1 MHSDDD
7 APPVSGLPEV
17 PDATGAALADAGLP
31 APPGTDPA
39 RDQPTANGAAP
50 GPAAHFVIGIGASA
64 GGFEAL
70 EQFFSAMPGD
80 CGASFVVVQHLS
92 PDHKSLMV
100 ELLSKHTPM
109 RVCQAEEN
117 ARLVP
122 NTIYLIPPKAVMT
135 VADGRLHLAARED
148 RPVPNYPID
157 VFLNSL
163 AEDAGDK
170 AVAIILSGT
179 GSDGSRGIRAI
190 KQEGGMVMVQDVDS
204 AKFDGMP
211 RNAIATGLADCVMP
225 PPRMPEE
232 LLNYL
237 RHPVIQDKLHG
248 QTGLREDDDR
258 LRQIYL
264 ALKQHA
270 GVDFTLYK
278 QSTVLRRV
286 ERRLTINHIAN
297 LSEYVASL
305 HHNPEEV
312 AALYKDLLIGV
323 TNFFRDP
330 EAFTAVTRRALPEIF
345 KERRG
350 TIRIW
355 TTGCSTGEEPYSLAI
370 LIREYMEAAGEIR
383 DVKIFATDIDRN
395 ALEFA
400 SNGLYP
406 ENIAADVS
414 RERLQK
420 YFVRRDDGYQIIKP
434 IREMVIFAAH
444 NIIKD
449 PPFNKIDLLSCRNLL
464 IYLQPVLQQKVMAFF
479 NFALNESGFLFL
491 GTSETVGGFAN
502 YFSLIDPKWKIYRS
516 QGKHIPLDLE
526 GFSIAPTQART
537 PGKPRLTGL
546 RRREDLESQTLEAL
560 FDDLVAR
567 YLPPTVVVGDNHEV
581 VHVMGQVDRF
591 LKLRPGRTSLDVA
604 ALLHQ
609 DLVIAV
615 ETGLNKAARENAE
628 VLYKDVRLAGDGE
641 SLRLD
646 LTIRPFADPKTG
658 TRLFA
663 LTFLEAEAPAERSLA
678 EHFDLDAKARQRI
691 FDLENELKYNKE
703 NLQATIEE
711 VETTNEELQATNEEM
726 LSANEELQSTNE
738 ELQSVNEELIT
749 VNAEYQNKIQEL
761 TELNNDVN
769 NLLSSTS
776 IGVLFLDRDLC
787 VRKFTVAAKEEI
799 NLMDFDIGRP
809 LSHVSFNFSF
819 DGLVD
824 EARRVLE
831 TLVPFQAEV
840 GSTRGK
846 RLFLRILPYV
856 TVDNVIKGVV
866 LTFVDVTGIKQAEE
880 KVRKLSLAV
889 EESPSIVVMTDP
901 TGIIEYVNRQFTR
914 VTGYAPAEAV
924 GRRCAMLASGETPP
938 EVSRSLWE
946 EVTQGRVWRGRFRN
960 RRKNGEIYSE
970 QASIT
975 PIRDSGGTTVGYL
988 KMAEDV
994 TALEDSETALR
1005 AERDLIA
1012 RIADTSPAAITVVA
1026 PDGSLIYASRRCE
1039 DLFGVDRDT
1048 LLTRSFDDA
1057 AFAIEDADGRPMA
1070 PEALPFSLVMASG
1083 APVADVR
1090 HSIRRADGSRAYL
1103 SINAAPMIDEAGR
1116 ITAVV
1121 SATEDVTARADTD
1134 RRCAFMA
1141 AVVDSSPQAVVGL
1154 DLAGTIVSWNRAAAA
1169 LYGYEPAEVIG
1180 RSAAMLVP
1188 EGSLPRLQEAL
1199 ERIGRGE
1206 AVAPFTAERVRR
1218 DGSRFT
1224 ARLALTPVRSAAG
1237 KVDGATATVREA
1249 APDAAP

>member
-1 MHSDDD
+1 MPSETDDILSDN
-7 APPVSGLPEV
+7 PSQ
-17 PDATGAALADAGLP
+17 PDTVEPAEARP
-31 APPGTDPA
+31 AP
-39 RDQPTANGAAP
+39 
-50 GPAAHFVIGIGASA
+50 HFIIGIGASA

-117 ARLVP
+117 APLIP
-122 NTIYLIPPKAVMT
+122 DTIYLIPPKTVMT
-135 VADGRLHLAARED
+135 AANGRLHLAARED

-157 VFLNSL
+157 VFFNSL
-163 AEDAGDK
+163 AENSGEK

-211 RNAIATGLADCVMP
+211 RNAIATGLADFVMP
-225 PPRMPEE
+225 PSRMPEE

-237 RHPVIQDKLHG
+237 RHPVVQDTLRS

-258 LRQIYL
+258 LHQIYL
-264 ALKQHA
+264 ALKQQT

-286 ERRLTINHIAN
+286 ERRLTINHIN
-297 LSEYVASL
+297 GLSDYVAYL
-305 HHNPEEV
+305 NQTPEEIT
-312 AALYKDLLIGV
+312 ALYNDLLIGV

-330 EAFTAVTRRALPEIF
+330 EAFATLTARVLPEIF
-345 KERRG
+345 KERR
-350 TIRIW
+350 TTLRIW
-355 TTGCSTGEEPYSLAI
+355 TTGCSTGEEPYSLAM
-370 LIREYMEAAGEIR
+370 LVREYMEAVGEIR

-406 ENIAADVS
+406 ENIATDVS

-420 YFVRRDDGYQIIKP
+420 FFVHRDDGYQIIKP

-464 IYLQPVLQQKVMAFF
+464 IYLQPTLQQKVMAFF
-479 NFALNESGFLFL
+479 NFALNENGFLFL
-491 GTSETVGGFAN
+491 GSSETVGGFAN
-502 YFSLIDPKWKIYRS
+502 SFSLVDPKWKLYRS
-516 QGKHIPLDLE
+516 QGKHIPLNLE
-526 GFSIAPTQART
+526 GFTIAPPQVRI
-537 PGKPRLTGL
+537 PGKPRLAGM

-567 YLPPTVVVGDNHEV
+567 YLPPTVVVDENHDV
-581 VHVMGQVDRF
+581 VHVMGEVDRY

-604 ALLHQ
+604 ALLRQ

-615 ETGLNKAARENAE
+615 ETGLNKASRENTE
-628 VLYKDVRLAGDGE
+628 VFYKDVRLEEAGA

-646 LTIRPFADPKTG
+646 LAIRPFAGPGSG

-663 LTFLEAEAPAERSLA
+663 LTFRESEAPVPDTLA

-691 FDLENELKYNKE
+691 IDLENELKYNRE

-711 VETTNEELQATNEEM
+711 VETTNEELQATNEEL

-761 TELNNDVN
+761 TDLNNDVN

-787 VRKFTVAAKEEI
+787 VRKFTAAAKEEI

-809 LSHVSFNFSF
+809 LSHVSFNFAF

-824 EARRVLE
+824 AADRVLK
-831 TLVPFQAEV
+831 TLAPFQAEV
-840 GSTRGK
+840 DSARGR

-866 LTFVDVTGIKQAEE
+866 LTFVDVTGIKQAEA

-901 TGIIEYVNRQFTR
+901 AGIIEYVNHAFTR
-914 VTGYAPAEAV
+914 VTGYAASEAV
-924 GRRCAMLASGETPP
+924 GRRCALLASGETPP
-938 EVSRSLWE
+938 EVSRSLWDA
-946 EVTQGRVWRGRFRN
+946 VTQGRVWRGKFRN

-970 QASIT
+970 QACVT
-975 PIRDSGGTTVGYL
+975 PIRDTGEAIVGYL
-988 KMAEDV
+988 KMAEDIS
-994 TALEDSETALR
+994 ALEDNETALR

-1012 RIADTSPAAITVVA
+1012 RIADTSPAAITVIA
-1026 PDGSLIYASRRCE
+1026 PDGRLTYASRRCE
-1039 DLFGVDRDT
+1039 EIFGVARDV

-1057 AFAIEDADGRPMA
+1057 AFALKDADGRPVS
-1070 PEALPFSLVMASG
+1070 PDTLPFSLVMAQG
-1083 APVADVR
+1083 APVTDVR
-1090 HSIRRADGSRAYL
+1090 HAIRRPDGSLARL
-1103 SINAAPMIDEAGR
+1103 SINAAPMIDASGR

-1121 SATEDVTARADTD
+1121 SSIEDITARATADQ
-1134 RRCAFMA
+1134 RCDFMA
-1141 AVVDSSPQAVVGL
+1141 AVVDSSPDAVVGL
-1154 DLAGTIVSWNRAAAA
+1154 DLSGTIISWNRAAIP
-1169 LYGYEPAEVIG
+1169 LYGYEPAEAIG
-1180 RSAAMLVP
+1180 HNVSMLVP
-1188 EGSLPRLQEAL
+1188 EEARSQVQGIL
-1199 ERIGRGE
+1199 ARIGRGE
-1206 AVAPFTAERVRR
+1206 DVPPFTARRQRR
-1218 DGSRFT
+1218 DGSAFT
-1224 ARLALTPVRSAAG
+1224 ARLKVIPVVSDTG
-1237 KVDGATATVREA
+1237 TVVGATVTVRET
-1249 APDAAP
+1249 APDDAL

>member
-1 MHSDDD
+1 MPSEKDD
-7 APPVSGLPEV
+7 ALSEGLPQ
-17 PDATGAALADAGLP
+17 PALAAP
-31 APPGTDPA
+31 AEA
-39 RDQPTANGAAP
+39 RATP
-50 GPAAHFVIGIGASA
+50 HCIIGIGASA

-117 ARLVP
+117 APLVP
-122 NTIYLIPPKAVMT
+122 NTIYLIPPKTVMT
-135 VADGRLHLAARED
+135 AANGRLHLAARED

-157 VFLNSL
+157 VFFNSL
-163 AEDAGDK
+163 AENSGEK

-179 GSDGSRGIRAI
+179 GSDGSRGLRAI

-211 RNAIATGLADCVMP
+211 RNAIATGLADFVMP
-225 PPRMPEE
+225 PSRMPEE
-232 LLNYL
+232 LRNYL
-237 RHPVIQDKLHG
+237 RHPVVRDTLRS
-248 QTGLREDDDR
+248 QTGLPEDDDR
-258 LRQIYL
+258 LRQLYL
-264 ALKQHA
+264 ALKQHT

-278 QSTVLRRV
+278 QSTVLRRA
-286 ERRLTINHIAN
+286 ERRLSINHIN
-297 LSEYVASL
+297 GLSDYVAYL
-305 HHNPEEV
+305 NQTPEEIT
-312 AALYKDLLIGV
+312 ALYNDLLIGV

-330 EAFTAVTRRALPEIF
+330 EAFAALTTRVLPEIF
-345 KERRG
+345 KERR
-350 TIRIW
+350 TTLRIW
-355 TTGCSTGEEPYSLAI
+355 TTGCSTGEEPYSLAM
-370 LIREYMEAAGEIR
+370 LVREYMEAVGEIR

-406 ENIAADVS
+406 ENIATDVS

-420 YFVRRDDGYQIIKP
+420 FFVRRDDGYQIQKS

-464 IYLQPVLQQKVMAFF
+464 IYLQPTLQQKVMAFF
-479 NFALNESGFLFL
+479 NFALNENGFLFL
-491 GTSETVGGFAN
+491 GSSETVGGFAN
-502 YFSLIDPKWKIYRS
+502 SFSLCDPRWKIYRS
-516 QGKHIPLDLE
+516 QGKHIPLNLE
-526 GFSIAPTQART
+526 GFTITPPQMRI
-537 PGKPRLTGL
+537 PGKPRLAGL
-546 RRREDLESQTLEAL
+546 RRRDDLESQTLEAL

-567 YLPPTVVVGDNHEV
+567 YLPPTVVVDENHDV
-581 VHVMGQVDRF
+581 VHVMGEVDRY

-604 ALLHQ
+604 ALLRQ

-615 ETGLNKAARENAE
+615 ETGLNKASRENTE
-628 VLYKDVRLAGDGE
+628 VLYKDVRLEEAGA

-646 LTIRPFADPKTG
+646 LTIRPFAGSGSG

-663 LTFLEAEAPAERSLA
+663 LTFRESEAPAADSLA

-691 FDLENELKYNKE
+691 IDLEHELKYNRE

-749 VNAEYQNKIQEL
+749 VNAEYQSKIQEL

-787 VRKFTVAAKEEI
+787 VRKFTAAAKEEI

-809 LSHVSFNFSF
+809 LSHVSFNFAF

-824 EARRVLE
+824 AASRVLK
-831 TLVPFQAEV
+831 TLAPFQAEV
-840 GSTRGK
+840 DSARGR

-880 KVRKLSLAV
+880 KVRTLSLAV
-889 EESPSIVVMTDP
+889 EES
-901 TGIIEYVNRQFTR
+901 Q
-914 VTGYAPAEAV
+914 
-924 GRRCAMLASGETPP
+924 
-938 EVSRSLWE
+938 
-946 EVTQGRVWRGRFRN
+946 
-960 RRKNGEIYSE
+960 
-970 QASIT
+970 
-975 PIRDSGGTTVGYL
+975 
-988 KMAEDV
+988 
-994 TALEDSETALR
+994 
-1005 AERDLIA
+1005 
-1012 RIADTSPAAITVVA
+1012 
-1026 PDGSLIYASRRCE
+1026 
-1039 DLFGVDRDT
+1039 
-1048 LLTRSFDDA
+1048 
-1057 AFAIEDADGRPMA
+1057 
-1070 PEALPFSLVMASG
+1070 
-1083 APVADVR
+1083 
-1090 HSIRRADGSRAYL
+1090 
-1103 SINAAPMIDEAGR
+1103 
-1116 ITAVV
+1116 
-1121 SATEDVTARADTD
+1121 TARTQADQ
-1134 RRCAFMA
+1134 RCNFLA
-1141 AVVDSSPQAVVGL
+1141 AVVDSSPDAVVGL
-1154 DLAGTIVSWNRAAAA
+1154 DLAGTIISWNRAAVP
-1169 LYGYEPAEVIG
+1169 LYGYQPAEAISRNV
-1180 RSAAMLVP
+1180 AMLVP
-1188 EGSLPRLQEAL
+1188 EAARDHLHNTLA
-1199 ERIGRGE
+1199 RIGRGE
-1206 AVAPFTAERVRR
+1206 SVPPFTAERQRR

-1224 ARLALTPVRSAAG
+1224 ARLKLTPVVSDTGA
-1237 KVDGATATVREA
+1237 VVGATVTVREA
-1249 APDAAP
+1249 APDDAL

>member
-1 MHSDDD
+1 MMHDAAAPAAPDAGAPQEMSQSDAPAPQDQSPDD
-7 APPVSGLPEV
+7 AAQTGTPP
-17 PDATGAALADAGLP
+17 
-31 APPGTDPA
+31 
-39 RDQPTANGAAP
+39 
-50 GPAAHFVIGIGASA
+50 HFVIGIGASA

-117 ARLVP
+117 APLAP
-122 NTIYLIPPKAVMT
+122 DTIYLIPPKTVMT
-135 VADGRLHLAARED
+135 ASGGRLHLAARED

-157 VFLNSL
+157 VFFNSL
-163 AEDAGDK
+163 AEDSGDK

-211 RNAIATGLADCVMP
+211 RNAISTGLADCIMP
-225 PPRMPEE
+225 PARMPEE

-237 RHPVIQDKLHG
+237 RHPVIRDKLRG
-248 QTGLREDDDR
+248 QSGLREDDDR
-258 LRQIYL
+258 LRQIFL
-264 ALKQHA
+264 ALKQHT

-286 ERRLTINHIAN
+286 ERRLTINHISG
-297 LSEYVASL
+297 LSDYVAHL
-305 HHNPEEV
+305 NQKPEEV
-312 AALYKDLLIGV
+312 TALYKDLLIGV

-330 EAFTAVTRRALPEIF
+330 EAFAALGRRVLPEIF
-345 KERRG
+345 KERRS

-370 LIREYMEAAGEIR
+370 MLREYMEAIGEMR

-400 SNGLYP
+400 GNGQYP

-420 YFVRRDDGYQIIKP
+420 YFVRRGDGYQIIKP

-464 IYLQPVLQQKVMAFF
+464 IYLQPALQQRVMAFF
-479 NFALNESGFLFL
+479 NFALNENGFLFL
-491 GTSETVGGFAN
+491 GSSETVGGFAN
-502 YFSLIDPKWKIYRS
+502 YFNLADPKWKLYRS
-516 QGKHIPLDLE
+516 QGKHIPLNLE
-526 GFSIAPTQART
+526 GFSISPPQQRI

-546 RRREDLESQTLEAL
+546 RRRDDLESQTLEAL
-560 FDDLVAR
+560 FDNLVAR
-567 YLPPTVVVGDNHEV
+567 YVPPTVVVGESHEV
-581 VHVMGQVDRF
+581 VHVMGEVDHYM
-591 LKLRPGRTSLDVA
+591 KLRPGRTSLDVG
-604 ALLHQ
+604 ALLRQ

-615 ETGLNKAARENAE
+615 ETGLNKASRENAE
-628 VLYKDVRLAGDGE
+628 VLYKDVRLEEDGQTR
-641 SLRLD
+641 RLD
-646 LTIRPFADPKTG
+646 LAIRPFVDSKTG
-658 TRLFA
+658 ARLFA
-663 LTFLEAEAPAERSLA
+663 LTFQPAEAPAEPSLA
-678 EHFDLDAKARQRI
+678 EHFDLDVKARQRI
-691 FDLENELKYNKE
+691 HDLEQELKYNKE

-761 TELNNDVN
+761 TDLNNDVN

-787 VRKFTVAAKEEI
+787 VRKFTTAAKEEI

-809 LSHVSFNFSF
+809 LSHVSFNFNF

-824 EARRVLE
+824 EAQRVLE
-831 TLVPFQAEV
+831 TLVPYQAEV
-840 GSTRGK
+840 SSARGR

-866 LTFVDVTGIKQAEE
+866 LTFIDVTGIKQAEE

-901 TGIIEYVNRQFTR
+901 SGVIEYVNRQFTQ
-914 VTGYAPAEAV
+914 VTGYSAAEAV
-924 GRRCAMLASGETPP
+924 GRRCSMLASGETPP
-938 EVSRSLWE
+938 EVSRSLWV
-946 EVTQGRVWRGRFRN
+946 EVAQGRVWRGRFRN
-960 RRKNGEIYSE
+960 RRKTGEIYSE
-970 QASIT
+970 QASVT
-975 PIRDSGGTTVGYL
+975 PIRDADASIVGYL

-994 TALEDSETALR
+994 TAFEANEAALR

-1012 RIADTSPAAITVVA
+1012 RIADTSPVAIAVIA
-1026 PDGSLIYASRRCE
+1026 PDGKVAYASQRCE
-1039 DLFGVDRDT
+1039 DIFGVDRQT
-1048 LLTRSFDDA
+1048 LLARSIDDPAFSIEDDA
-1057 AFAIEDADGRPMA
+1057 GQPVPPHELAFSRVLATGAPVTDARRIIHRADGRTA
-1070 PEALPFSLVMASG
+1070 
-1083 APVADVR
+1083 R
-1090 HSIRRADGSRAYL
+1090 L
-1103 SINAAPMIDEAGR
+1103 SINASPMFDPAGR
-1116 ITAVV
+1116 ISAVV
-1121 SATEDVTARADTD
+1121 CSIEDITARAQADQ
-1134 RRCAFMA
+1134 RCDFMA
-1141 AVVDSSPQAVVGL
+1141 AVVDSSPEAVVGL
-1154 DLAGTIVSWNRAAAA
+1154 DLAGAIVSWNRAAAA
-1169 LYGYEPAEVIG
+1169 LYGYDAAVAMG
-1180 RSAAMLVP
+1180 RNVAMLAP
-1188 EGSLPRLQEAL
+1188 EAFREQLHDAL
-1199 ERIGRGE
+1199 ARIGRGE
-1206 AVAPFTAERVRR
+1206 TVEPFTAERVRR
-1218 DGSRFT
+1218 DGSRFA
-1224 ARLALTPVRSAAG
+1224 ARLSLTPVLNAAG
-1237 KVDGATATVREA
+1237 TIVGATATVSEIDPA
-1249 APDAAP
+1249 